1 MRRSNFKWI
10 KFQKIVQQKVKIRYI
25 LDKLHQ
31 YMLSMMIKK
40 LVTMMTL
47 SLMLSAVFVLQIG
60 FPVLAAENDGS
71 AVIQTGFNTIY
82 SLIAAIVSSIGSLYL
97 LWGVFE
103 WAQSMN
109 SQDGGAQSMAF
120 KRIAGGLVAVIT
132 PQLIPVITSSV
143 GA

>member
-1 MRRSNFKWI
+1 MRK
-10 KFQKIVQQKVKIRYI
+10 KLMK
-25 LDKLHQ
+25 LDR
-31 YMLSMMIKK
+31 KK
-40 LVTMMTL
+40 LVTLMTL
-47 SLMLSAVFVLQIG
+47 SLMLSAVFVLQLG
-60 FPVLAAENDGS
+60 FPVLAVETDGNT
-71 AVIQTGFNTIY
+71 VIKTGFNTIY
-82 SLIAAIVSSIGSLYL
+82 GLIAAIVSSIGSLYL

>member
-1 MRRSNFKWI
+1 MRK
-10 KFQKIVQQKVKIRYI
+10 KLMK
-25 LDKLHQ
+25 LDR
-31 YMLSMMIKK
+31 KK
-40 LVTMMTL
+40 LVTLMTL
-47 SLMLSAVFVLQIG
+47 SLMLSAVFVLQLG
-60 FPVLAAENDGS
+60 FPVLAAETDGNT
-71 AVIQTGFNTIY
+71 VIKTGFNTIY
-82 SLIAAIVSSIGSLYL
+82 GLIAAIVSSIGSLYL

-109 SQDGGAQSMAF
+109 SQDGAQSMAF

>member
-1 MRRSNFKWI
+1 MRKKLI
-10 KFQKIVQQKVKIRYI
+10 K
-25 LDKLHQ
+25 LDR
-31 YMLSMMIKK
+31 KK

-47 SLMLSAVFVLQIG
+47 SFMLSAVFVLQIG

-71 AVIQTGFNTIY
+71 TVIQTGFNTIY
-82 SLIAAIVSSIGSLYL
+82 GLIAAIVSSIGSLYL
-97 LWGVFE
+97 LWGVLE

>member
-1 MRRSNFKWI
+1 MRK
-10 KFQKIVQQKVKIRYI
+10 KMMKI
-25 LDKLHQ
+25 DKKQ
-31 YMLSMMIKK
+31 MLTLI
-40 LVTMMTL
+40 VL
-47 SLMLSAVFVLQIG
+47 SLLLSAVLMLQFG
-60 FPVLAAENDGS
+60 YPVLADNNNGS
-71 AVIQTGFNTIY
+71 QVIQTGFNTIY
-82 SLIAAIVSSIGSLYL
+82 GLVAAIVSSIGSLYL

-109 SQDGGAQSMAF
+109 MQDGGAQSMAF

>member
-1 MRRSNFKWI
+1 MRK
-10 KFQKIVQQKVKIRYI
+10 KLMK
-25 LDKLHQ
+25 LDR
-31 YMLSMMIKK
+31 KK

-97 LWGVFE
+97 LSFLFQEGTG
-103 WAQSMN
+103 N
-109 SQDGGAQSMAF
+109 GF
-120 KRIAGGLVAVIT
+120 KRTVEK
-132 PQLIPVITSSV
+132 SV
-143 GA
+143 E

>member
-1 MRRSNFKWI
+1 MRKKLI
-10 KFQKIVQQKVKIRYI
+10 K
-25 LDKLHQ
+25 LDR
-31 YMLSMMIKK
+31 KK

-47 SLMLSAVFVLQIG
+47 SFMLSAVFVLQIG

-71 AVIQTGFNTIY
+71 TVIQTG
-82 SLIAAIVSSIGSLYL
+82 
-97 LWGVFE
+97 

>member
-1 MRRSNFKWI
+1 MK
-10 KFQKIVQQKVKIRYI
+10 KKILKMKKKEIVI
-25 LDKLHQ
+25 LMAFSLI
-31 YMLSMMIKK
+31 MSF
-40 LVTMMTL
+40 VT
-47 SLMLSAVFVLQIG
+47 VLQMG
-60 FPVLAAENDGS
+60 YPVFAAENNGS
-71 AVIQTGFNTIY
+71 QVIQTGFNTIY
-82 SLIAAIVSSIGSLYL
+82 GLVAAIVSSIGSLYL

-109 SQDGGAQSMAF
+109 MQDGGAQSMAF